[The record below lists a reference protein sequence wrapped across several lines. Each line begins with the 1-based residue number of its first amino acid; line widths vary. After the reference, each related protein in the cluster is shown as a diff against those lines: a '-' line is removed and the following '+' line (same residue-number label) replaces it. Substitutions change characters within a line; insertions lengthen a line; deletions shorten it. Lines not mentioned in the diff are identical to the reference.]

1 MKESLN
7 LVLLRLLHRCAHRMH
22 MAEKYR
28 GQGWLMILL
37 KNQGT
42 LTQRELGEITG
53 RRSATLSE
61 QLEAMDKAGY
71 ITRGKNEADKRNVDV
86 TLTPSGLRTA
96 LDVEANRAE
105 VADRLFNVL
114 SEADKRMLNKLLQ
127 KLDDQWAA
135 MPTEK
140 EE

>member
-1 MKESLN
+1 MEESMN
-7 LVLLRLLHRCAHRMH
+7 LALLRLLHRCAHRMH

-61 QLEAMDKAGY
+61 QLEGMDIAGY
-71 ITRGKNEADKRNVDV
+71 VTRGKNETDKRNVDV
-86 TLTPSGLRTA
+86 TLTPLGLQKA
-96 LDVEANRAE
+96 LEVEANRTE
-105 VADRLFNVL
+105 VAERLFSVL
-114 SEADKRMLNKLLQ
+114 SEAEKQTLCSLLQ
-127 KLDDQWAA
+127 RLADQWAA
-135 MPTEK
+135 LPTEK